1 MKTMKTTNT
10 QITVKN
16 FALLCFSAAFSTWQM
31 GVIYFS
37 GTALSLWGRTPIA
50 VDQSIMTII
59 IAAGYLLSIVTIC
72 LVPRFMVI
80 VQRLVFFIALLAMVG
95 IIISSN
101 PVTSL
106 GFFYITAFC
115 CVFAI
120 GGMAS
125 IAAHLFTIETT
136 WRDAILGMVFSG
148 VAIALLQNDFVQFNF
163 SIFMGCSIILV
174 VGLLIFHLKLPAK
187 INVPYASKL
196 SGHRK
201 PLIPYIGIFLM
212 VLFPTMLLLMA
223 TSVAETVP
231 HGVSTMFL
239 SAAVLAVVLQVTKV
253 KLKILSG
260 KDYSGFLMLTPIGFV
275 CAIMADYVPTFGLV
289 ACVLFGFSVVLSNL
303 YLFFLATGFSLYPSR
318 FIGAQG
324 TALGLGLALLHSMVL
339 EVFRNSIPLL
349 YGIYLFISVILIIV
363 FHFLEPHFMYI
374 WRQEREVGG
383 EKSELNPNADTQE
396 QQKPEM
402 EPMFYKVLSQQEG
415 NLARLILEGY
425 SEGQIAKEMN
435 ISLNTQKSYRKN
447 LYSKLDIHSKREL
460 FKLVQEED

>member
-1 MKTMKTTNT
+1 MTT
-10 QITVKN
+10 
-16 FALLCFSAAFSTWQM
+16 
-31 GVIYFS
+31 
-37 GTALSLWGRTPIA
+37 
-50 VDQSIMTII
+50 I

-136 WRDAILGMVFSG
+136 WRDAILGMMFSG

-289 ACVLFGFSVVLSNL
+289 ACVFFGFSVVLSNL
-303 YLFFLATGFSLYPSR
+303 YLFFLATGFSIFPSR
-318 FIGAQG
+318 FIAAQG
-324 TALGLGLALLHSMVL
+324 TALGMGLALLHSLVL

-349 YGIYLFISVILIIV
+349 CAIYLLASTVLMV
-363 FHFLEPHFMYI
+363 AFHFLEPYFMYI
-374 WRQEREVGG
+374 WRQEREAQGKNT
-383 EKSELNPNADTQE
+383 ESMQSPTTQE
-396 QQKPEM
+396 KEKPEVGL
-402 EPMFYKVLSQQEG
+402 PFDKILSQQEG
-415 NLARLILEGY
+415 NLARLILAGY
-425 SEGQIAKEMN
+425 SESQIAKEMN
-435 ISLNTQKSYRKN
+435 ISLNTQKGYRKN

-460 FKLVQEED
+460 FKLVQGED

>member
-1 MKTMKTTNT
+1 MKTTNT

-50 VDQSIMTII
+50 VDQSMMTII

-163 SIFMGCSIILV
+163 SIFMGCSIIF
-174 VGLLIFHLKLPAK
+174 GGGP
-187 INVPYASKL
+187 PY
-196 SGHRK
+196 
-201 PLIPYIGIFLM
+201 
-212 VLFPTMLLLMA
+212 
-223 TSVAETVP
+223 
-231 HGVSTMFL
+231 
-239 SAAVLAVVLQVTKV
+239 
-253 KLKILSG
+253 
-260 KDYSGFLMLTPIGFV
+260 
-275 CAIMADYVPTFGLV
+275 
-289 ACVLFGFSVVLSNL
+289 FS
-303 YLFFLATGFSLYPSR
+303 P
-318 FIGAQG
+318 
-324 TALGLGLALLHSMVL
+324 
-339 EVFRNSIPLL
+339 
-349 YGIYLFISVILIIV
+349 
-363 FHFLEPHFMYI
+363 
-374 WRQEREVGG
+374 
-383 EKSELNPNADTQE
+383 
-396 QQKPEM
+396 
-402 EPMFYKVLSQQEG
+402 
-415 NLARLILEGY
+415 
-425 SEGQIAKEMN
+425 QI
-435 ISLNTQKSYRKN
+435 TCKN
-447 LYSKLDIHSKREL
+447 
-460 FKLVQEED
+460 

>member
-1 MKTMKTTNT
+1 
-10 QITVKN
+10 
-16 FALLCFSAAFSTWQM
+16 
-31 GVIYFS
+31 
-37 GTALSLWGRTPIA
+37 
-50 VDQSIMTII
+50 
-59 IAAGYLLSIVTIC
+59 
-72 LVPRFMVI
+72 
-80 VQRLVFFIALLAMVG
+80 
-95 IIISSN
+95 
-101 PVTSL
+101 
-106 GFFYITAFC
+106 
-115 CVFAI
+115 
-120 GGMAS
+120 
-125 IAAHLFTIETT
+125 
-136 WRDAILGMVFSG
+136 
-148 VAIALLQNDFVQFNF
+148 
-163 SIFMGCSIILV
+163 
-174 VGLLIFHLKLPAK
+174 
-187 INVPYASKL
+187 
-196 SGHRK
+196 
-201 PLIPYIGIFLM
+201 M

-275 CAIMADYVPTFGLV
+275 CAIMADYVSTFGLV
-289 ACVLFGFSVVLSNL
+289 ACVFFGFSVVLSNL

-460 FKLVQEED
+460 FRLVQEED